1 LVYDEEWMGRSLMGM
16 TERQRAFLEQFW
28 ELYREVRAPVHY
40 SAVAE
45 KLKVSNISAYDM
57 LRLLKRKGM
66 VASEYLLPKKRG
78 GPGRSTV
85 VFYPTQKARALL
97 SLPFGEDGE
106 PGEWE
111 DLKERTLRSLRRR
124 KDDYDGMMEE
134 LLSRIPD
141 RKSPMLRATEMV
153 TAMVLQMCQLGG
165 EARVRVLKEVGGLLA
180 AGEAGLNALAG
191 LPLGLMFADGADE
204 GFASRLLSF
213 VEGYQADLGR
223 LSSESKRA
231 LSEYFLELVKTVEG
245 EKA

>member
-1 LVYDEEWMGRSLMGM
+1 MIDGGRRRIMGM
-16 TERQRAFLEQFW
+16 TERQRTFLEQFL

-57 LRLLKRKGM
+57 LRILKRKGM
-66 VASEYLLPKKRG
+66 VASEYLLPKKRS

-85 VFYPTQKARALL
+85 VFYPTQKARSLL

-106 PGEWE
+106 RGEWE
-111 DLKERTLRSLRRR
+111 DLKKRTLQGLRRR
-124 KDDYDGMMEE
+124 KGDYDQMLEE

-141 RKSPMLRATEMV
+141 RKSPMLRSAEMV

-165 EARVRVLKEVGGLLA
+165 EARSRVLEEVRGLLA
-180 AGEAGLNALAG
+180 AGESGLSALAG
-191 LPLGLMFADGADE
+191 LPLGLMFADGADK
-204 GFASRLLSF
+204 GFASKLLSF
-213 VEGYQADLGR
+213 VEGYQADLSR
-223 LSSESKRA
+223 LSAESKKA
-231 LSEYFLELVKTVEG
+231 LSEFFLELVKTVEG